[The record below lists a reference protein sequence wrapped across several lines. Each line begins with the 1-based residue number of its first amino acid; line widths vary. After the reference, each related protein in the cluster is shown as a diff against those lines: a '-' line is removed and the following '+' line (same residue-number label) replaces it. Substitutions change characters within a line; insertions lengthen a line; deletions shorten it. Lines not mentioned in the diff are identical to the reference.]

1 MISAHTPPDAATVQ
15 SACAKSAKVLTG
27 YQAQLHPWCIVRRLP
42 KMQRVVV
49 GRFRKAND
57 AEAHV
62 RSLKHLIPN
71 AQFVVIFDSG
81 DNTSPKTAENALDHE
96 LQL

>member
-1 MISAHTPPDAATVQ
+1 MISAHTPPDAVTIQ
-15 SACAKSAKVLTG
+15 SACAKSANTLTG
-27 YQAQLHPWCIVRRLP
+27 YQAQLHPWCIVRLLP

-62 RSLKHLIPN
+62 RSLKKLIPN
-71 AQFVVIFDSG
+71 VQFVVIFDPG
-81 DNTSPKTAENALDHE
+81 DHIPIESRK
-96 LQL
+96 

>member
-1 MISAHTPPDAATVQ
+1 MR
-15 SACAKSAKVLTG
+15 L
-27 YQAQLHPWCIVRRLP
+27 LP

-62 RSLKHLIPN
+62 RSLKKLIPN
-71 AQFVVIFDSG
+71 ARFIIIFDPG
-81 DNTSPKTAENALDHE
+81 DTTQTD
-96 LQL
+96 